1 MSLSSEIRALF
12 DDVSYLQDE
21 LEALKTVI
29 TAVPYAE
36 RPPGSVSILDV
47 LAQLREQQERYY
59 RPLIEAV
66 KHNRGDSSEAQT
78 VDENFQI
85 QDSEVDVNSILN
97 EVIKKRVDY
106 CNLLCDLPEEK
117 WSQSIV
123 TPDGEKKVTELVR
136 EHVEYDRSQLKSI
149 AERVMALDQ
158 TRSAPQH

>member
-1 MSLSSEIRALF
+1 MGLSSEIRTLL

-47 LAQLREQQERYY
+47 IAQLQEQQERYY
-59 RPLIEAV
+59 RPLIEAI
-66 KHNRGDSSEAQT
+66 KTGRDSSAKVQT
-78 VDENFQI
+78 VDDDFRI
-85 QDSEVDVNSILN
+85 QDSDADVNSILN
-97 EVIKKRVDY
+97 EAIKKRADY
-106 CNLLCDLPEEK
+106 SNLLRDLPEED
-117 WSQSIV
+117 WSQSIE
-123 TPDGEKKVTELVR
+123 TPDGVKKVTELVR
-136 EHVEYDRSQLKSI
+136 EHIEYDRSQLKSI